1 MAVPIEAY
9 TVVAQKERVIDLI
22 ESGQLQAPN
31 HRGLADD
38 HLWCCSFMA
47 HSDAL
52 ALVSRLDALGV
63 NTAQGPDS
71 DIVVVNEF
79 DQSIDPY
86 CEWLQM
92 GQWDKAWI
100 AWLVGTEPKTVV
112 AREGWDPS
120 VGSGLSFSDGSD
132 LEFVRMDENVEVHR
146 NKETGEEVYIGRTEI
161 PVEVLYEHASKVIIA
176 NMRTAGEPPLQSKS
190 LQQVTQA
197 VEEMSRVCEHPGATW
212 QAWWLLG
219 KGQIAIAQYEKAYQ
233 SFSNA
238 YAKEQNHTAIPR
250 EWGGVCLELQR
261 FDEAVGIN
269 RLAVAIEPDSNE
281 LVANLAI
288 SMLFAGQ
295 LDLADRTIEAA
306 LKLSPKDPVNQNIRG
321 LITETQEGRRPQ
333 PRSFKDLS
341 KPAKP
346 KKKAWMFW
354 K

>member
-1 MAVPIEAY
+1 MALPIEAY
-9 TVVAQKERVIDLI
+9 TVVAQKERVIDLF
-22 ESGQLQAPN
+22 ENGQLQPLN
-31 HRGLADD
+31 HRELTDD

-52 ALVSRLDALGV
+52 ALVRRLDGMGL
-63 NTAQGPDS
+63 NTTQGPDS

-86 CEWLQM
+86 CEWLQI

-100 AWLVGTEPKTVV
+100 VWFAGTEPKTVI

-132 LEFVRMDENVEVHR
+132 IEFVRMDENVEVHR
-146 NKETGEEVYIGRTEI
+146 NKETGEEVYVGRTET
-161 PVEVLYEHASKVIIA
+161 PVEVLYERASKIITA
-176 NMRTAGEPPLQSKS
+176 NMRTAGEPPLQSEA
-190 LQQVTQA
+190 LQQVTVA
-197 VEEMSRVCEHPGATW
+197 VNEMSHVCGHPHATW

-250 EWGGVCLELQR
+250 EWGGVCLELKR
-261 FDEAVGIN
+261 FDEAVEIN
-269 RLAVAIEPDSNE
+269 RLAVAIEPDNNE

-306 LKLSPKDPVNQNIRG
+306 MKLAPQDPVNKNIRG

-333 PRSFKDLS
+333 PRSFQDLS
-341 KPAKP
+341 DPAKP